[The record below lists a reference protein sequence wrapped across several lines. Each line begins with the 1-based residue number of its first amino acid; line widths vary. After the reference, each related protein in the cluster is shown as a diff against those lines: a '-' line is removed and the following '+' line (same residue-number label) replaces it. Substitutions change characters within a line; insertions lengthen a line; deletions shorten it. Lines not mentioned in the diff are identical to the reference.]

1 MPEILN
7 KVKNDDNINSYR
19 QKQTSSS
26 DYGVKTCNV
35 DLSNKYDTVVLV
47 FIGDWHIGS
56 VDFNIDEAM
65 KVLDY
70 VLQTPNA
77 KLIGIGD
84 MMNTAILNSVSNMFE
99 DIAYPQEQL
108 NVFVSLLKQVAKQ
121 DKVVWIHS
129 GNHERRIDKNTG
141 INPVEQAT
149 QALGIPKTYAPCFA
163 DTTITLK
170 CPYTKSKRHTFNL
183 VTHHGDSGNPE
194 NNASINQESLINAI
208 GHKHTFQSFI
218 KSKVIIDKN
227 GKRVRKDELNIVLP
241 AFGGGQ
247 YGYEKGLKPI
257 CKCPYYA
264 LEITTTLNPLYDKK
278 NPYNMQPP
286 LVTVT
291 KSIPILSSGTYSL
304 KDKCVKES
312 VKIIDKNIQN
322 IKPIIYGKFLEIVE
336 ILEKTG
342 LEMDN
347 EIKSKIVKLILE
359 DAESK
364 KKTNNKTNSP
374 QKIESNDWY
383 YNKD

>member
-7 KVKNDDNINSYR
+7 KVKNDENINSYR
-19 QKQTSSS
+19 QKQTFSN

-35 DLSNKYDTVVLV
+35 DLSDKYDTVVLV

-65 KVLDY
+65 KVLNY

-77 KLIGIGD
+77 KLIGMGD

-121 DKVVWIHS
+121 DKVIWIHS

-149 QALGIPKTYAPCFA
+149 QALGIPHSYAPCFA
-163 DTTITLK
+163 DTSITLK
-170 CPYTKSKRHTFNL
+170 CPYTKSKKHTFNL

-194 NNASINQESLINAI
+194 TNASVNQESLINAI
-208 GHKHTFQSFI
+208 GHKHVFQSSI
-218 KSKVIIDKN
+218 KSKIIIDKN
-227 GKRVRKDELNIVLP
+227 GKRVRKDELNIILP
-241 AFGGGQ
+241 ASGGGQ

-257 CKCPYYA
+257 SKSPYYA
-264 LEITTTLNPLYDKK
+264 LEITTVLNPLYDKK
-278 NPYNMQPP
+278 NLYNMQPP
-286 LVTVT
+286 IVTVT
-291 KSIPILSSGTYSL
+291 KSIPILSSGTYTL
-304 KDKCVKES
+304 KDECVKES

-322 IKPIIYGKFLEIVE
+322 IKPKVYGKFLEIIE
-336 ILEKTG
+336 ILEQTG
-342 LEMDN
+342 LDIDK
-347 EIKSKIVKLILE
+347 EIKAKVVKLILDE
-359 DAESK
+359 ADNK
-364 KKTNNKTNSP
+364 KSQHKINNP

>member
-26 DYGVKTCNV
+26 DYGIKTCNV
-35 DLSNKYDTVVLV
+35 DMSDKYDTVVLV

-65 KVLDY
+65 KVLNY

-77 KLIGIGD
+77 KLIGMGD

-121 DKVVWIHS
+121 NKVIWIHS

-149 QALGIPKTYAPCFA
+149 QALGIPNSYAPCFA
-163 DTTITLK
+163 DTSITLK
-170 CPYTKSKRHTFNL
+170 CPYTKSKKHTFNL

-194 NNASINQESLINAI
+194 TNASVNQESLINAI
-208 GHKHTFQSFI
+208 GHKHVFQSSI
-218 KSKVIIDKN
+218 KTKTIIDKN
-227 GKRVRKDELNIVLP
+227 GKRVRKDEINIILP
-241 AFGGGQ
+241 ASGGGQ

-257 CKCPYYA
+257 NKSPYYA
-264 LEITTTLNPLYDKK
+264 LEITTVLNPLYDKK
-278 NPYNMQPP
+278 DPYNMQPP
-286 LVTVT
+286 IVTVT
-291 KSIPILSSGTYSL
+291 KSIPILTSGTYTL
-304 KDKCVKES
+304 KDECIKES
-312 VKIIDKNIQN
+312 IKIIDKNIQN
-322 IKPIIYGKFLEIVE
+322 IKPKVYGKFLEIVE
-336 ILEKTG
+336 ILEQTG
-342 LEMDN
+342 LEIDT

-359 DAESK
+359 DADSK
-364 KKTNNKTNSP
+364 KTQHKINNP